1 MEMLVFFQLKTER
14 ERVAERMIRLGK
26 KWEAEHQQWE
36 ERERQNEAQMKVKE
50 MELLASDKKC
60 LGKLGNINGR
70 VEKGP
75 RKGEMNMDNFL
86 KKERQLM
93 LTRLK
98 PKDKKFVPF
107 TKDLRVVDAKFVH
120 IHVSIHIGIELLL
133 NAYIEIK
140 PTTHIFI
147 GHF

>member
-1 MEMLVFFQLKTER
+1 
-14 ERVAERMIRLGK
+14 MIRLSK
-26 KWEAEHQQWE
+26 KWEAEHQLWE

-60 LGKLGNINGR
+60 LRKTMENSNGR
-70 VEKGP
+70 AEKGS
-75 RKGEMNMDNFL
+75 RKGDMNMDNFL

-107 TKDLRVVDAKFVH
+107 TRDLRVVDAKFVW
-120 IHVSIHIGIELLL
+120 SIQYSSIYSH
-133 NAYIEIK
+133 
-140 PTTHIFI
+140 
-147 GHF
+147 